1 MTYSF
6 VIPPEFHAMWETGQL
21 IRRGALLINAN
32 GGGIV
37 AHLQETGAF
46 SAIQPLGSVLSSLTG
61 ATSAGSLVT
70 GAINVVQNEQIK
82 RRIDTMQS
90 MLGAMQGLQVATL
103 AGSIA
108 SLGVSAAGTAIVC
121 QRLDKLRQD
130 VQSTHDSVV
139 AFRDEWRA
147 YELQQLLERA
157 TNRIERVDSAAARV
171 NRKPLLTEAEQVLH
185 ETFDAMHNRVKLLYT
200 QDVIPI
206 ESLRLLL
213 DGMAVTSGAQIRA
226 LFLLDEPKAAKDQA
240 LRQFHKFAKLTMEM
254 PADLLVERLGVTEVA
269 EQHAKDVAIILSEI
283 RYRVASLPSLV
294 DHLDLHGIS
303 ARGYLETAEA
313 EDNAPLMIMQM
324 NKAQPI

>member
-6 VIPPEFHAMWETGQL
+6 VVPPELQAMWEAGKL

-46 SAIQPLGSVLSSLTG
+46 SAIQPLGSALSSLTG
-61 ATSAGSLVT
+61 VTSAGSLVT
-70 GAINVVQNEQIK
+70 GAISVVQNEQIK
-82 RRIDTMQS
+82 RRIDVMQS

-121 QRLDKLRQD
+121 QRLEKLRRD
-130 VQSTHDSVV
+130 VQSTHDSVL

-157 TNRIERVDSAAARV
+157 TNRVERVDGAAVRV
-171 NRKPLLTEAEQVLH
+171 DRRPLLTEAEQVLH

-200 QDVIPI
+200 REAIPI
-206 ESLRLLL
+206 DSLRLLL
-213 DGMAVTSGAQIRA
+213 DGMAVTGGAQIKA
-226 LFLLDEPKAAKDQA
+226 LFLLDEPIAAKDQA
-240 LRQFHKFAKLTMEM
+240 SRQFQKLTQLTTEM
-254 PADLLVERLGVTEVA
+254 PADLLVGRLGGTDAA
-269 EQHAKDVAIILSEI
+269 EQNARDVAVTLLET
-283 RYRVASLPSLV
+283 RHRVASLPSLV
-294 DHLDLHGIS
+294 DHLGLQGIS
-303 ARGYLETAEA
+303 ARSYIEVAEA
-313 EDNAPLMIMQM
+313 EDDAPLMIMQVG
-324 NKAQPI
+324 KPQA

>member
-6 VIPPEFHAMWETGQL
+6 VIPPELQAMWEAGKL
-21 IRRGALLINAN
+21 IRRGALLVNAH

-61 ATSAGSLVT
+61 VTSAGSLVT
-70 GAINVVQNEQIK
+70 GAISVVQNEQIK

-90 MLGAMQGLQVATL
+90 MLGAMHCLQLATL

-108 SLGVSAAGTAIVC
+108 SIGVSAAGTAIVC
-121 QRLDKLRQD
+121 QRLDKLRRD
-130 VQSTHDSVV
+130 VQLTQDSVL

-157 TNRIERVDSAAARV
+157 TNRIERVNGASAR
-171 NRKPLLTEAEQVLH
+171 RDPKPLLTAAEQVLQ

-200 QDVIPI
+200 REAIPI
-206 ESLRLLL
+206 DSLRLLL
-213 DGMAVTSGAQIRA
+213 DGMAVTGGAQIKA
-226 LFLLDEPKAAKDQA
+226 LFLLDDPTAAKDEA
-240 LRQFHKFAKLTMEM
+240 LRQFQKLARLTTDM
-254 PADLLVERLGVTEVA
+254 PADLLAERLGGTELA
-269 EQHAKDVAIILSEI
+269 EQHARDEAVTLSET
-283 RYRVASLPSLV
+283 RHRVASLPSLV
-294 DHLDLHGIS
+294 DHLDRQGMS

-313 EDNAPLMIMQM
+313 EADAPLMILQVD
-324 NKAQPI
+324 KPQS

>member
-6 VIPPEFHAMWETGQL
+6 VVPPELQAMWEAGKL
-21 IRRGALLINAN
+21 IRRGALLINAH

-46 SAIQPLGSVLSSLTG
+46 SAIQPLGSFLSSMTG
-61 ATSAGSLVT
+61 VASAGSFVT
-70 GAINVVQNEQIK
+70 GAIGVVQNEQIK

-90 MLGAMQGLQVATL
+90 MLGAMHGLQVATL

-121 QRLDKLRQD
+121 QRLEKLRRD
-130 VQSTHDSVV
+130 VQSTQDSVL

-147 YELQQLLERA
+147 NELQQLLERA
-157 TNRIERVDSAAARV
+157 TNRIERVDGAAARV
-171 NRKPLLTEAEQVLH
+171 DRKPLLTEAEQVLH

-200 QDVIPI
+200 REAIPI

-213 DGMAVTSGAQIRA
+213 DGMAVAGGAQIKA
-226 LFLLDEPKAAKDQA
+226 LFLLDESTAAKDQA
-240 LRQFHKFAKLTMEM
+240 LRQFQKFARLTTDM
-254 PADLLVERLGVTEVA
+254 PADLLAERMGGTEVA
-269 EQHAKDVAIILSEI
+269 EQHARDVAVTLSETRHRI
-283 RYRVASLPSLV
+283 ASLPSLV
-294 DHLDLHGIS
+294 DQLDLQGIS

-313 EDNAPLMIMQM
+313 EADAPLMILQC
-324 NKAQPI
+324 

>member
-6 VIPPEFHAMWETGQL
+6 VIPPELQAMWEAGKL
-21 IRRGALLINAN
+21 IRRGALLVNAH

-61 ATSAGSLVT
+61 VTSAGSLVT
-70 GAINVVQNEQIK
+70 GAISVVQNEQIK

-90 MLGAMQGLQVATL
+90 MLGAMHGLQLAAL

-108 SLGVSAAGTAIVC
+108 SIGVSAAGTAIVC

-130 VQSTHDSVV
+130 VQLTQDSVL

-157 TNRIERVDSAAARV
+157 TNRIERVNGASAR
-171 NRKPLLTEAEQVLH
+171 RDPKPLLTEAEQVLQ

-200 QDVIPI
+200 REAIPI
-206 ESLRLLL
+206 DSLRLLL
-213 DGMAVTSGAQIRA
+213 DGMAVTGGAQIKA
-226 LFLLDEPKAAKDQA
+226 LFLLDDPTAAKDEA
-240 LRQFHKFAKLTMEM
+240 LRQFQKLARLTTEM
-254 PADLLVERLGVTEVA
+254 PADLLAERMGGTELA
-269 EQHAKDVAIILSEI
+269 EQHAREVAVTLSET
-283 RYRVASLPSLV
+283 RHRVASLPSLV
-294 DHLDLHGIS
+294 DHLDRQGMS
-303 ARGYLETAEA
+303 ARGYLEAAEA
-313 EDNAPLMIMQM
+313 EADAPLMILQVD
-324 NKAQPI
+324 KPQS

>member
-6 VIPPEFHAMWETGQL
+6 VIPPELQAMWEAGKL
-21 IRRGALLINAN
+21 IRRGALLVNAH

-70 GAINVVQNEQIK
+70 GAISVVQNEQIK

-90 MLGAMQGLQVATL
+90 MLGAMHGLQLATL

-108 SLGVSAAGTAIVC
+108 SIGVSAAGTAIVC
-121 QRLDKLRQD
+121 QRLDKLRRD
-130 VQSTHDSVV
+130 VQLTQDSVL

-157 TNRIERVDSAAARV
+157 TNRIERVNGASAR
-171 NRKPLLTEAEQVLH
+171 RDPKPLLTEAEQVLQ

-200 QDVIPI
+200 REAIPI
-206 ESLRLLL
+206 DSLRLLL
-213 DGMAVTSGAQIRA
+213 DGMAVTGGAQIKA
-226 LFLLDEPKAAKDQA
+226 LFLLDDPTAAKDEA
-240 LRQFHKFAKLTMEM
+240 LRQFQKLARLTTEM
-254 PADLLVERLGVTEVA
+254 PADLLAERMGGTELA
-269 EQHAKDVAIILSEI
+269 EQHAREVAVTLSET
-283 RYRVASLPSLV
+283 RHRVASLPSLV
-294 DHLDLHGIS
+294 DHLDRQGMS
-303 ARGYLETAEA
+303 ARGYLEAAEA
-313 EDNAPLMIMQM
+313 EADAPLMILQVD
-324 NKAQPI
+324 KPQS